1 MQHRSRLALSCTFLM
16 ALVGC
21 ERNESS
27 LSAGPFKVNGTT
39 GIATGQA
46 LGIDFEVAGATGVQS
61 EWDLKPGQSSGRVE
75 VALADDGKIQV
86 ELLSGGRPITFQL
99 NGTNYGT
106 LEVGDKVVIDED
118 RNVTVNDTRREPQ
131 SSSS

>member
-1 MQHRSRLALSCTFLM
+1 MKHRSILALSCTLLM
-16 ALVGC
+16 VLVGC
-21 ERNESS
+21 ERKAAS
-27 LSAGPFKVNGTT
+27 LSAGPFKVDGTT

-61 EWDLKPGQSSGRVE
+61 EADLKPGQSYGRVE
-75 VALADDGKIQV
+75 FVLADDVKIQL
-86 ELLSGGRPITFQL
+86 EMPSGGRPITFQL
-99 NGTNYGT
+99 NGTDYGK

-118 RNVTVNDTRREPQ
+118 RNVTVNDTKRAPQ